1 MAINRAYTIDNV
13 ETKKFIEL
21 KLDDDFK
28 ALVGAAEACGIW
40 LCWGGSGS
48 GKTTLT
54 MLLAKMLAKNYKVA
68 FDSLEMSISK
78 ALFEALKKA
87 RLQEVKKNI
96 LILDRES
103 IAELKERLR
112 KKQAP
117 KVVIIDSLQYT
128 ELTKSEYKALKEEFA
143 HKHLFIIISHA
154 DGKEPLGALAK
165 FIRYDADVK
174 LRTEGYKAFAVS
186 RFGGGEPY
194 IIWPE
199 AAAKYW
205 AEIK

>member
-54 MLLAKMLAKNYKVA
+54 MLIAKMLAKNYKVA
-68 FDSLEMSISK
+68 FNSLEMSISK
-78 ALFEALKKA
+78 ALFETLRKA
-87 RLQEVKKNI
+87 KLNEVKKNI

-103 IAELKERLR
+103 IADLKERLR

-117 KVVIIDSLQYT
+117 KIIIIDSLQYT
-128 ELTKSEYKALKEEFA
+128 DLTKSEYKAFKEEFA

-154 DGKEPLGALAK
+154 EGKEPKGALAS

-174 LRTEGYKAFAVS
+174 LRTEGYKAFATS

-194 IIWPE
+194 TIWPE

-205 AEIK
+205 ADIE